1 MKASP
6 YNPRH
11 LDVEHFATETA
22 SVQGRWALSSLPR
35 LQELQVAGA
44 ASRADGD
51 SEITFSA
58 HGELLAN
65 PGGAPGIALRLQA
78 QATVTLVCQRCL
90 QALALKVGI
99 DQRYR
104 FVDDEETAAGLDAD
118 SDDDD
123 FLALTPSLDLCVLVE
138 DELLMA
144 LPIVPRHDD
153 CEIPA
158 GADTGS
164 GEGQEAV
171 DGDAPNPFAVLAGL
185 KSRKRP

>member
-11 LDVEHFATETA
+11 LDVEHLATEA
-22 SVQGRWALSSLPR
+22 AIVQGSWDLSSLPR
-35 LQELQVAGA
+35 LQELQA
-44 ASRADGD
+44 AAAPRGD
-51 SEITFSA
+51 DDDAAITFSA
-58 HGELLAN
+58 QGELLAN
-65 PGGAPGIALRLQA
+65 AGGAPGIALRLQA

-123 FLALTPSLDLCVLVE
+123 FLALTPALDLCVLVE

-158 GADTGS
+158 GADTGT
-164 GEGQEAV
+164 G
-171 DGDAPNPFAVLAGL
+171 DGPGVIDDDAPNPFAVLAGL
-185 KSRKRP
+185 KSRSGT

>member
-1 MKASP
+1 MKASS

-11 LDVEHFATETA
+11 LDVGHFATEA
-22 SVQGRWALSSLPR
+22 GFVQGSWALSSLPR
-35 LQELQVAGA
+35 LHELQA
-44 ASRADGD
+44 AAVQVDGD
-51 SEITFSA
+51 PANTFSA
-58 HGELLAN
+58 QGKLLAN
-65 PGGAPGIALRLQA
+65 AGGAPGIALRLQA

-90 QALALKVGI
+90 QALALQVGI

-123 FLALTPSLDLCVLVE
+123 FLALTPALDLCVLVE

-153 CEIPA
+153 CEIPI
-158 GADTGS
+158 GADG
-164 GEGQEAV
+164 GNDDGQEAI
-171 DGDAPNPFAVLAGL
+171 DDDAPNPFAVLAGL
-185 KSRKRP
+185 KSRSNT

>member
-11 LDVEHFATETA
+11 LDVEHFATEA
-22 SVQGRWALSSLPR
+22 GFVQGSWALGSMPR
-35 LQELQVAGA
+35 LHELQAAAA
-44 ASRADGD
+44 ASRDDGD
-51 SEITFSA
+51 AAINFSA
-58 HGELLAN
+58 QGELLAN
-65 PGGAPGIALRLQA
+65 AGSTPGIALRLQA

-158 GADTGS
+158 GADTGT
-164 GEGQEAV
+164 GAGQEAI
-171 DGDAPNPFAVLAGL
+171 DNEAPNPFAVLAGL
-185 KSRKRP
+185 KSRDRP